1 MPIRVLPQLLVNQIA
16 AGEVIERPASV
27 VKELVENS
35 LDAGATRID
44 VTVEE
49 GGRRFIRVSD
59 DGQGIAPDELT
70 LAVAPHA
77 TSKLSAPDDLAHIG
91 TLGFRGEAL
100 ASIASVSR
108 LRLVSRP
115 RAPSDPAGGGSDA
128 GAAIEAS
135 GQDIGVPVPCA
146 AAPGTVV
153 EVRDLFYNTPA
164 RRKFLRS
171 EATEFGY
178 VSEMLGRIAM
188 AHPAVGFRLTHNGRV
203 ALDLPAQQS
212 RRQRCLA
219 VLGRPL
225 EEGML
230 EFDLRELPLRKMG
243 PSPPD
248 MTADEAGQPAQ
259 VWGLAGV
266 PALARATAKF
276 VYLYVNGRAIR
287 DRNLNHAVREAYRGL
302 MAPDK
307 QPVAVVFLTMDAR
320 AVDVNVHP
328 TKAEVRFR
336 DPSKVHGLVL
346 AALRQRLLAADL
358 TPAVSVPASRT
369 LGSVPAE
376 PASGG
381 GWPTLDTPANT
392 GPAPV
397 PPETVHRFVDDFR
410 RMAPAQKGFVYQ
422 QVRQELAREAPQLL
436 AADPQPPLPVA
447 TPTPSAA
454 PILQVH
460 NSYLVT
466 QDGDGILIIDQH
478 ALHERVIYEE
488 LRQRVLGKNLESQ
501 RLLLP
506 VVVDADAAEQA
517 LLESLRSLLERIG
530 IEAQPIGPRQVA
542 VHAFPTFLC
551 DRGVNPAD
559 FLRGLLDRAAEG
571 QLDVSSPTAAEAALH
586 EVLDLMACKAAV
598 KAGDHL
604 PPDELGAL
612 LKSRDAVERS
622 SNCPHGRPTSIRLT
636 LRDLE
641 KHFQR
646 A

>member
-49 GGRRFIRVSD
+49 GGRTLIRVSD
-59 DGQGIAPDELT
+59 NGAGIAPAELT

-115 RAPSDPAGGGSDA
+115 RDSVACSGSGE
-128 GAAIEAS
+128 GAAIVAS
-135 GQDIGVPVPCA
+135 GQEVGAVEPCA
-146 AAPGTVV
+146 AAPGTIV
-153 EVRDLFYNTPA
+153 EVRDLFFNTPA
-164 RRKFLRS
+164 RRKFLRA
-171 EATEFGY
+171 ETTEFAN
-178 VSEMLGRIAM
+178 VNEMLGRIAM
-188 AHPAVGFRLTHNGRV
+188 AHPGVGFRLTHNGRV
-203 ALDLPAQQS
+203 AMDLPAGQS
-212 RRQRCLA
+212 RPQRCLG
-219 VLGRPL
+219 VLGREL
-225 EEGML
+225 EEGLL
-230 EFDLRELPLRKMG
+230 EFELRELLPRKMESSLRAG
-243 PSPPD
+243 GEEK
-248 MTADEAGQPAQ
+248 EATQPAR

-302 MAPDK
+302 MAPDR
-307 QPVAVVFLTMDAR
+307 QPVAVVFLETDTR

-336 DPSKVHGLVL
+336 DPSRVHGLVL

-358 TPAVSVPASRT
+358 TPAVSVTATRTFGGASAE
-369 LGSVPAE
+369 LPSDKEWFAPDFPAE
-376 PASGG
+376 MGQA
-381 GWPTLDTPANT
+381 
-392 GPAPV
+392 V
-397 PPETVHRFVDDFR
+397 PPADTVNRFVDYFR

-422 QVRQELAREAPQLL
+422 QVREELARESPQIL
-436 AADPQPPLPVA
+436 AADPQPSLPA
-447 TPTPSAA
+447 TGPTPSAA

-466 QDGDGILIIDQH
+466 QDADGILIIDQH
-478 ALHERVIYEE
+478 ALHERVMYEE

-501 RLLLP
+501 RLLMP
-506 VVVDADAAEQA
+506 VVVDVEAQGQA
-517 LLESLRSLLERIG
+517 LLESLQPLLERIG
-530 IEAQPIGPRQVA
+530 IEAEPMGPRQVA
-542 VHAFPTFLC
+542 VHAFPTFLF
-551 DRGVNPAD
+551 DRRVDAGG
-559 FLRGLLDRAAEG
+559 FLRGLLDRAADG
-571 QLDVSSPTAAEAALH
+571 QLDVSSPTAVEASLH

-598 KAGDHL
+598 KAGDRL
-604 PPDELGAL
+604 PAEELAAL
-612 LKSRDAVERS
+612 LSSRDAVERS

-641 KHFQR
+641 KHFHR